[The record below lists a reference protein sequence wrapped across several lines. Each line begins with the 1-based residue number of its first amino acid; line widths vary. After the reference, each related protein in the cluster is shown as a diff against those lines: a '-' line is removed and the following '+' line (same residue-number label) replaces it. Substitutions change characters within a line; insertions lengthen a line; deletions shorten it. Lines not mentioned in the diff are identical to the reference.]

1 MMASALIERDQE
13 ARPFPL
19 RSGCFVAV
27 VGPSGAG
34 KDTLLDH
41 ARRALAEEP
50 DIHFV
55 RRVVTRA
62 PVPGNEDHATLSEA
76 AFAAAEAGGAF
87 AISWRAHGLSY
98 GLPVEI
104 DRHMAAGM
112 AVVGNLSR
120 AAVPLLQQ
128 RFANVVVALVTAD
141 PEILADRLAG
151 RGRETREEILARLSR
166 LSGEAGRVPRAI
178 EIANNGKPD
187 EAGRQLVGLIRRALA
202 RAAVSDIV

>member
-1 MMASALIERDQE
+1 MMASALIEREQ
-13 ARPFPL
+13 AAQPFPL

-41 ARRALAEEP
+41 ARSELAIEAE
-50 DIHFV
+50 IHFV

-62 PVPGNEDHATLSEA
+62 AVAGAEDHDTLSEA
-76 AFAAAEAGGAF
+76 EFDRKLSEGAF
-87 AISWRAHGLSY
+87 AVSWRAHGLSY
-98 GLPVEI
+98 GLPADI

-112 AVVGNLSR
+112 AVVGNVSR
-120 AAVPLLQQ
+120 AAIPQL
-128 RFANVVVALVTAD
+128 RERYGNVVVALVTAAPD
-141 PEILADRLAG
+141 VLADRLAA
-151 RGRETREEILARLSR
+151 RGRESREEILRRLSR
-166 LSGEAGRVPRAI
+166 LSGEAGRVEGAF

>member
-1 MMASALIERDQE
+1 MMASALIEREQ
-13 ARPFPL
+13 AAHPFPL

-41 ARRALAEEP
+41 ARSALASEQE
-50 DIHFV
+50 IHFV

-62 PVPGNEDHATLSEA
+62 PAPGGEDHATLTETE
-76 AFAAAEAGGAF
+76 FAKAEARGGF
-87 AISWRAHGLSY
+87 AVSWQAHGLSY
-98 GLPVEI
+98 GLPAEI

-112 AVVGNLSR
+112 AVIANLSR
-120 AAVPLLQQ
+120 AAIPLIRQ
-128 RFANVVVALVTAD
+128 RYANVVVVLVTAD

-151 RGRETREEILARLSR
+151 RGRESREDILARLSR
-166 LSGEAGRVPRAI
+166 LPGEAGRVDGAV